1 MEQKKLI
8 FGTIRP
14 AQRYSRPLVGLFR
27 AHRDGFFEAHPFGV
41 DQFDFFFHGRH
52 PICKDFL
59 SARVKLRIKEKSGAT
74 NTGQFSEKS
83 EGAKLSNS
91 LMVLGYEN
99 GLILSICFYLG
110 SFPTRS
116 CFRKG
121 ESDDESFDIHH

>member
-1 MEQKKLI
+1 MEQKTL
-8 FGTIRP
+8 FP
-14 AQRYSRPLVGLFR
+14 AQFVPHNVIRVHLPDSLKHTRSASVSSISFSM
-27 AHRDGFFEAHPFGV
+27 AE
-41 DQFDFFFHGRH
+41 H